1 MARTRK
7 TDERGKKDTRK
18 NGTPSSTFCIVG
30 EIKDIYE
37 GQKAD
42 YLTINSPRGDY
53 YDQLT
58 VNVPVDIME
67 NDTIEDYKEGETVQ
81 CTGHITT
88 YFDREKS
95 TSRTIFTADKVSH
108 NIDIEPF

>member
-7 TDERGKKDTRK
+7 AESKKDTRK
-18 NGTPSSTFCIVG
+18 DGTPASTFCIVG

-37 GQKAD
+37 GKKAD

-67 NDTIEDYKEGETVQ
+67 NDTVEDYSEGETVQ

-88 YFDREKS
+88 YFDREKN
-95 TSRTIFTADKVSH
+95 TSRVIFTADTVSH
-108 NIDIEPF
+108 TVGIG

>member
-7 TDERGKKDTRK
+7 ASTQKDTRK
-18 NGTPSSTFCIVG
+18 DGTPASTFTIVG

-37 GQKAD
+37 GKKAD

-58 VNVPVDIME
+58 VNVPVDLME
-67 NDTIEDYKEGETVQ
+67 SNTIEDYSTGDTVQ

-88 YFDREKS
+88 YYDREKQQ
-95 TSRTIFTADKVSH
+95 SRTIFTANKVSKT
-108 NIDIEPF
+108 IDID

>member
-7 TDERGKKDTRK
+7 TNSDRKD
-18 NGTPSSTFCIVG
+18 GTPASAFCIVG

-37 GQKAD
+37 GKKAD

-58 VNVPVDIME
+58 VNVPVDAME
-67 NDTIEDYKEGETVQ
+67 GDNIEDYKKGETVQ
-81 CTGHITT
+81 CTGYITT
-88 YFDREKS
+88 YFDREKKAS
-95 TSRTIFTADKVSH
+95 KIIFTAEKVSH
-108 NIDIEPF
+108 TVDIATPF

>member
-7 TDERGKKDTRK
+7 AESKKDTRK
-18 NGTPSSTFCIVG
+18 DGTPSSTFCIVG

-67 NDTIEDYKEGETVQ
+67 NSTIEDYSEGETVQ
-81 CTGHITT
+81 CSGHITT
-88 YFDREKS
+88 YFDREKK
-95 TSRTIFTADKVSH
+95 TSRVIFTADTVSH
-108 NIDIEPF
+108 TVDIG